1 MDYEVT
7 NGEYTISTD
16 KARLD
21 LDVIHDFLTTKTYWS
36 VGVSLDVVERAIN
49 NSLCFGVYRDD
60 KQVAFAR
67 VITDQAT
74 MAYLSDVFVLE
85 EHRGK
90 GLSKWLVEVI
100 LDDERLQ
107 GLRRFILVT
116 KDAHSLYSRYGF
128 ETVETEGYME
138 IYQPNVYSS

>member
-1 MDYEVT
+1 MNYEVT
-7 NGEYTISTD
+7 KGEYTISTD
-16 KARLD
+16 KSRLD

-36 VGVSLDVVERAIN
+36 VGVSLDVVERAID
-49 NSLCFGVYRDD
+49 NSLCFGVYRGDE
-60 KQVAFAR
+60 QVGFAR

-74 MAYLSDVFVLE
+74 MAYLSDVFVLD
-85 EHRGK
+85 HRGM

-100 LDDERLQ
+100 LDDKRLQ